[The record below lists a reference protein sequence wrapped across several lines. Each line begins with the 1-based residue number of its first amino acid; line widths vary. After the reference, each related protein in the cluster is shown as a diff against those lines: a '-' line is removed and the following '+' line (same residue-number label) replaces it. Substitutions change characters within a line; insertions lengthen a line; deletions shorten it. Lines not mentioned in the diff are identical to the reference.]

1 MPHVSRTS
9 PLPTSLRSATLSPEE
24 GEGRSALATAAA
36 IRAGETTALAECD
49 AAIARI
55 EDRDRTINAVVVRDF
70 DRARAAACAFD
81 ETGDKTLPF
90 AGVPMTVKES
100 FDVAGL
106 PTTWGFEQHRQNI
119 AATDAV
125 AVQRL
130 KAAGAIILGKTN
142 VPVSLA
148 DLQSVN
154 PVYGRTHHPLDAS
167 LTPGGSSGGS
177 AAALAAGMV
186 PLEIGSDIGG
196 SIRVPAHFCG
206 VWGHKST
213 YGTLSIEGQMLPGSD
228 GAPTSM
234 SVIGPMARDGADL
247 AAALDVLSDIPLPRA
262 QVQTPGE
269 LRFLTITTHPLAPVE
284 AAIAAAVTSVGEAFA
299 RAGAQID
306 AESDLLPDQVAQFT
320 NYMRLLAVTL
330 ARGSPAEDGTVAT
343 LPDWLAMLDD
353 QARTARAWR
362 RLFDRYD
369 AVIAPVL
376 GSTAYPHSDA
386 TIRDRRL
393 TIDGVEG
400 EFGYQFGFPGLATY
414 PMLPA
419 TAVPIA
425 ASDEGLPIGLQVI
438 TDRYRDHDAIAIARM
453 ACDLTRS

>member
-1 MPHVSRTS
+1 MS
-9 PLPTSLRSATLSPEE
+9 E
-24 GEGRSALATAAA
+24 RSALATAAA
-36 IRAGETTALAECD
+36 IRAGETTALAETD

-55 EDRDRTINAVVVRDF
+55 EARNSAINAVVVRDF
-70 DRARAAACAFD
+70 DRARATARAFD
-81 ETGDKTLPF
+81 QSGDKTLPF

-106 PTTWGFEQHRQNI
+106 PTTFGFEEHRDYQPAQD
-119 AATDAV
+119 AA

-154 PVYGRTHHPLDAS
+154 PVYGRTNHPLDAA
-167 LTPGGSSGGS
+167 LTCGGSSGGS
-177 AAALAAGMV
+177 AAALASGMV

-213 YGTLSIEGQMLPGSD
+213 YGTLSIEGQMLPGTD
-228 GAPTSM
+228 GAPIAM
-234 SVIGPMARDGADL
+234 SVTGPMARDGADL

-262 QVQTPGE
+262 RHRAPGD
-269 LRFLTITTHPLAPVE
+269 LRLLTITSHPLAPVDP
-284 AAIAAAVTSVGEAFA
+284 AIATAVAQVGEAFA
-299 RAGAQID
+299 RAGATVD
-306 AESDLLPDQVAQFT
+306 THSALLPDQTAQFA

-330 ARGSPAEDGTVAT
+330 ARGAPAEDGSVAS

-353 QARTARAWR
+353 QARTARAWA
-362 RLFDRYD
+362 RLFERYD

-376 GSTAYPHSDA
+376 GTTAYPHSDA
-386 TIRDRRL
+386 TIRNRRL
-393 TIDGVEG
+393 TIDGAET
-400 EFGYQFGFPGLATY
+400 EFGYQFAFPGLATY

-419 TAVPIA
+419 TAVPITT
-425 ASDEGLPIGLQVI
+425 SDRGLPIGVQII
-438 TDRYRDHDAIAIARM
+438 TASHRDHDAIAIARQ
-453 ACDLTRS
+453 AWELTR